1 MFKTLI
7 ATLLAFATTIAFA
20 ATDINQATQA
30 ELEAVKGIG
39 PAVAGKMLDER
50 KKAPFKDWQDLMARV
65 GGIKNAKAGKL
76 SQAGLTVNGKGYVID
91 PAHQADKPAPKAAKP
106 AA

>member
-7 ATLLAFATTIAFA
+7 ATLLAFAATISFA

-30 ELEAVKGIG
+30 ELEAIKGIG

-65 GGIKNAKAGKL
+65 NGIKDAKAGKL
-76 SQAGLTVNGKGYVID
+76 AQAGLTVNGKTYVAE
-91 PAHQADKPAPKAAKP
+91 PAHQADKPAPKVAKP
-106 AA
+106 AV

>member
-7 ATLLAFATTIAFA
+7 ATLLAFAATIAFA

-65 GGIKNAKAGKL
+65 SGIKDAKAGKL
-76 SQAGLTVNGKGYVID
+76 SQAGLTVNGKAYVAD
-91 PAHQADKPAPKAAKP
+91 PAHRADKPAPKAAKP
-106 AA
+106 TA

>member
-7 ATLLAFATTIAFA
+7 ATLLTFAAAAVLA

-30 ELEAVKGIG
+30 DLEAVKGIG

-65 GGIKNAKAGKL
+65 SGIKDAKAGKL
-76 SQAGLTVNGKGYVID
+76 SQAGLTVNGKAFVAD
-91 PAHQADKPAPKAAKP
+91 PAHQADKPAAKGTKP

>member
-7 ATLLAFATTIAFA
+7 ATLLAFAATIAFA

-65 GGIKNAKAGKL
+65 SGIKDAKAGKL
-76 SQAGLTVNGKGYVID
+76 SQAGLTVNGKAYVAD
-91 PAHQADKPAPKAAKP
+91 PAYRTDKPAPKAAKP

>member
-7 ATLLAFATTIAFA
+7 ATLLAFAAAAVLA

-30 ELEAVKGIG
+30 DLEAVKGIG

-65 GGIKNAKAGKL
+65 SGIKDAKAGKL
-76 SQAGLTVNGKGYVID
+76 SQAGLTVNGKTFVAD
-91 PAHQADKPAPKAAKP
+91 PARQADKPAAKGAKP